1 MSAFVYR
8 VRDPAGQMVRGR
20 AEADT
25 EHDLIQRLRNQGFLV
40 LDIQKDRDL
49 GTMVQSPVGLFT
61 PRVSGKD
68 LAVFSRQFATMIN
81 AGLPVLTAL
90 KVLSRQSGSKRL
102 SHALSLIATE
112 VEAGESLSAAFL
124 RQINIFPP
132 VMVHMIAA
140 GEVGGILDEVLE
152 RLAVQIEKEELIRQ
166 KVRSALV
173 YPAIVSSVAVLV
185 VAFLMIFVVPKF
197 VAIYADMEIELPF
210 ATKMLMAISNG
221 FQRFWW
227 VGTLAIVGGIFGLRW
242 WLRTEQGAL
251 FWAGTS
257 LKLPIMGP
265 MVSKRA
271 IGRFARTRG
280 GLLSSGVSI
289 LKALAVVEKTV
300 GNVVISGAI
309 RDTAEA
315 VRQGQRLAEPL
326 RASGH
331 FPDMVL
337 EMVNVGEET
346 GTVEEMLIKISDF
359 YDDEVQRTAE
369 RLSASIEPVII
380 VFLAITVGGIVI
392 SMMVPIFTLW
402 SSIG

>member
-1 MSAFVYR
+1 
-8 VRDPAGQMVRGR
+8 MVRGR

-25 EHDLIQRLRNQGFLV
+25 ERDLLQRLRNQGFLV

-49 GTMVQSPVGLFT
+49 GAMMQSPVSLFT
-61 PRVSGKD
+61 PKVTGRD

-90 KVLSRQSGSKRL
+90 KVLSRQAGSKRL
-102 SHALSLIATE
+102 SHALVLIATE

-124 RQINIFPP
+124 RQVHIFPP

-173 YPAIVSSVAVLV
+173 YPTIVSSVAVLV
-185 VAFLMIFVVPKF
+185 VVFLMIFVVPKF
-197 VAIYADMEIELPF
+197 VGIYSDMEIELPT
-210 ATKMLMAISNG
+210 ATKMLMAISSA
-221 FQRFWW
+221 FQHYWW
-227 VGTLAIVGGIFGLRW
+227 VGLLAIVGSVVGIARG
-242 WLRTEQGAL
+242 LRTEQGAL
-251 FWAGTS
+251 LWARAS

-265 MVSKRA
+265 MVSKQA
-271 IGRFARTRG
+271 IGRFARTLG
-280 GLLSSGVSI
+280 GLLSSGVGI
-289 LKALAVVEKTV
+289 LKALSVVERIV
-300 GNVVISGAI
+300 GNRVIAGVVHDAG
-309 RDTAEA
+309 EA
-315 VRQGQRLAEPL
+315 VRQGQRLGEPL

-337 EMVNVGEET
+337 EMINVGEET

-359 YDDEVQRTAE
+359 FDDEVQRSAE

-380 VFLAITVGGIVI
+380 VFLAITVGGIVV

>member
-227 VGTLAIVGGIFGLRW
+227 VGALAIVGGIFGLRW

-265 MVSKRA
+265 MVSKQA
-271 IGRFARTRG
+271 IGRFARTLG

>member
-20 AEADT
+20 AEADS
-25 EHDLIQRLRNQGFLV
+25 ENDLIQRLRNQGFLV
-40 LDIQKDRDL
+40 LDIQKDRDI
-49 GTMVQSPVGLFT
+49 GAMVQSPVGFFT
-61 PRVSGKD
+61 PKVSGKD

-90 KVLSRQSGSKRL
+90 KVLSRQAGSKRL
-102 SHALSLIATE
+102 SHALTRIADE

-124 RQINIFPP
+124 RQGNTFPP

-173 YPAIVSSVAVLV
+173 YPTIVSCVAVLV

-197 VAIYADMEIELPF
+197 VAIYSDMEIELPF
-210 ATKMLMAISNG
+210 ATRMLMAISG
-221 FQRFWW
+221 AFQRFWW
-227 VGTLAIVGGIFGLRW
+227 VAGLAIVGGAFGVRQ
-242 WLRTEQGAL
+242 WLRTDQGAL
-251 FWAGTS
+251 VWARTS

-265 MVSKRA
+265 MVSKQA
-271 IGRFARTRG
+271 IGRFARTLG

-300 GNVVISGAI
+300 GNQVIAGAI
-309 RDTAEA
+309 HDTAEA
-315 VRQGQRLAEPL
+315 VRQGQRLGEPL

-337 EMVNVGEET
+337 EMINVGEET
-346 GTVEEMLIKISDF
+346 GTVEEMLIKVSDF

-380 VFLAITVGGIVI
+380 VFLAITVGGIVV